1 MKRILS
7 RYVLNEIWPI
17 FLTSLLVFG
26 SIMVTTKLLTLT
38 EWVVNRGVRIIEVL
52 KLIVYLFPNILLF
65 ALPAASLMAVLIGFV
80 RLSSD
85 NEIIA
90 LKSSGV
96 SLYQMLPPVIFL
108 CFTGFLFAV
117 FVAVLAVPWGNR
129 SFKEQIFQIVEA
141 GVDVNIK
148 ERVFTQLFED
158 VVFYI
163 SSIEP
168 RDRVMRDVFV
178 VDRRDAAVANTIVAE
193 EGQILKHPESRTITV
208 HFTDG
213 TIFMVTKDFE
223 SARTLRFNTYD
234 LNISLDDLMSTV
246 TLRKKAPKEMFMD
259 ELFECLD
266 KCERRDTEYNEIAI
280 ELLERFS
287 IPVAVFFIGLI
298 GAPLGAQIRSRARSL
313 GIFASLAIFVMY
325 YMCFLGMKSMAETGM
340 ISPHVAMWVPD
351 LFLAVCSVYLIYRV
365 ANERSIRPLRRFS
378 FG

>member
-1 MKRILS
+1 
-7 RYVLNEIWPI
+7 
-17 FLTSLLVFG
+17 
-26 SIMVTTKLLTLT
+26 MVTTKLLTLT
-38 EWVVNRGVRIIEVL
+38 EWVVNRGVRLLEVV

-96 SLYQMLPPVIFL
+96 SLYQMLPPVILL
-108 CFTGFLFAV
+108 CFMGCLFAA
-117 FVAVLAVPWGNR
+117 FVAIFAVPWGNR
-129 SFKEQIFQIVEA
+129 SFKDQIFRIVEA

-148 ERVFTQLFED
+148 ERVFSQLFEG

-163 SSIEP
+163 NRIEP
-168 RDRVMRDVFV
+168 RGGVMRDVFV
-178 VDRRDAAVANTIVAE
+178 VDRRDAAVINTIVAE
-193 EGQILKHPESRTITV
+193 EGRILKHPESRTITV

-213 TIFMVTKDFE
+213 TVFMVTKEFE
-223 SARTLRFNTYD
+223 SARTLKFNTYD
-234 LNISLDDLMSTV
+234 LSISLDDLMSSL
-246 TLRKKAPKEMFMD
+246 TLREKVPKEMFTD

-266 KCERRDTEYNEIAI
+266 QCERQDAEYNEIAI

-325 YMCFLGMKSMAETGM
+325 YMCFLLMKSMAETGV
-340 ISPHVAMWVPD
+340 ISPHVAMWIPD
-351 LFLAVCSVYLIYRV
+351 LFLAVCGGYLIYRV
-365 ANERSIRPLRRFS
+365 ANEHPFRLLGRFS
-378 FG
+378 SG